1 MAWRT
6 GHRRGRLCGGLH
18 APSYNGAQLMLWEV
32 AILFLIVIAGTSGEL
47 CMSRAMKTIGEVK
60 DFRPMSLLRV
70 IVRAMQVGWMWIGF
84 FLMVVAFLAL
94 LGALSMEN
102 VSFVVPVT
110 AISYAAGALGGKIF
124 LGERVS
130 PQRWAGVANIRVC
143 ASERYCGK
151 NWPAR

>member
-1 MAWRT
+1 
-6 GHRRGRLCGGLH
+6 
-18 APSYNGAQLMLWEV
+18 MLWEV
-32 AILFLIVIAGTSGEL
+32 VLLVVIAGTSGEL

-130 PQRWAGVANIRVC
+130 PQRWAGVALVC
-143 ASERYCGK
+143 LGVTLVIIGR
-151 NWPAR
+151 N

>member
-1 MAWRT
+1 
-6 GHRRGRLCGGLH
+6 
-18 APSYNGAQLMLWEV
+18 MLWEV
-32 AILFLIVIAGTSGEL
+32 VLLVLIVIAGTSGEL

-84 FLMVVAFLAL
+84 LLMIVAFLAL

-130 PQRWAGVANIRVC
+130 PQRWAGVALVC
-143 ASERYCGK
+143 LGVTLVIIGR
-151 NWPAR
+151 N

>member
-1 MAWRT
+1 
-6 GHRRGRLCGGLH
+6 
-18 APSYNGAQLMLWEV
+18 MLWEV
-32 AILFLIVIAGTSGEL
+32 VLLVLIVIAGTSGEL

-70 IVRAMQVGWMWIGF
+70 IVRAMKVGWMWIGF
-84 FLMVVAFLAL
+84 LLMIVAFLAL

-130 PQRWAGVANIRVC
+130 PQRWAGVALVC
-143 ASERYCGK
+143 LGVTLVIIGR
-151 NWPAR
+151 N

>member
-32 AILFLIVIAGTSGEL
+32 VLLVLIVIAGTSGEL

-130 PQRWAGVANIRVC
+130 LQRWTGVALVC
-143 ASERYCGK
+143 IGVTLVFFGR
-151 NWPAR
+151 

>member
-1 MAWRT
+1 
-6 GHRRGRLCGGLH
+6 
-18 APSYNGAQLMLWEV
+18 MLWEV
-32 AILFLIVIAGTSGEL
+32 VLLVLIVIAGTSGEL

-60 DFRPMSLLRV
+60 DFRPMALLRV

-84 FLMVVAFLAL
+84 LLMIVAFLAL

-130 PQRWAGVANIRVC
+130 PQRWAGVALVC
-143 ASERYCGK
+143 LGVTLVIIGR
-151 NWPAR
+151 N

>member
-1 MAWRT
+1 
-6 GHRRGRLCGGLH
+6 
-18 APSYNGAQLMLWEV
+18 MLWEV
-32 AILFLIVIAGTSGEL
+32 VLLVLIVIAGTSGEL

-84 FLMVVAFLAL
+84 LLMIVAFLAL

-110 AISYAAGALGGKIF
+110 AISCAAGALGGKIF

-130 PQRWAGVANIRVC
+130 PQRWAGVALVC
-143 ASERYCGK
+143 LGVTLVIIGR
-151 NWPAR
+151 N

>member
-1 MAWRT
+1 
-6 GHRRGRLCGGLH
+6 
-18 APSYNGAQLMLWEV
+18 MLWEV
-32 AILFLIVIAGTSGEL
+32 VLLFLIVIAGTSGEL

-70 IVRAMQVGWMWIGF
+70 IARAMQVGWMWIGF
-84 FLMVVAFLAL
+84 LLMIVAFLAL
-94 LGALSMEN
+94 LGALSIEN

-130 PQRWAGVANIRVC
+130 SQRWAGVALVC
-143 ASERYCGK
+143 IGVTLVIIGR
-151 NWPAR
+151 N

>member
-1 MAWRT
+1 
-6 GHRRGRLCGGLH
+6 
-18 APSYNGAQLMLWEV
+18 MLWEV
-32 AILFLIVIAGTSGEL
+32 VLLVLIVIAGTSGEL

-84 FLMVVAFLAL
+84 LLMIVAFLAL

-130 PQRWAGVANIRVC
+130 PQRWAGVALVC
-143 ASERYCGK
+143 LGVTLVIIGRK
-151 NWPAR
+151 

>member
-1 MAWRT
+1 
-6 GHRRGRLCGGLH
+6 
-18 APSYNGAQLMLWEV
+18 MLWEV
-32 AILFLIVIAGTSGEL
+32 VLLVLIVIAGTSGEL

-84 FLMVVAFLAL
+84 LLMVVAFLAL

-130 PQRWAGVANIRVC
+130 PQRWAGVALVC
-143 ASERYCGK
+143 LGVTLVIIGR
-151 NWPAR
+151 N

>member
-1 MAWRT
+1 
-6 GHRRGRLCGGLH
+6 
-18 APSYNGAQLMLWEV
+18 MLWEV
-32 AILFLIVIAGTSGEL
+32 VLLVLIVIAGTSGEL

-70 IVRAMQVGWMWIGF
+70 IARAMQVGWMWIGF
-84 FLMVVAFLAL
+84 LLMIVAFLAL

-130 PQRWAGVANIRVC
+130 PQRWAGVALVC
-143 ASERYCGK
+143 LGVTLVIIGR
-151 NWPAR
+151 N

>member
-1 MAWRT
+1 
-6 GHRRGRLCGGLH
+6 
-18 APSYNGAQLMLWEV
+18 MLWEV
-32 AILFLIVIAGTSGEL
+32 ALLVLSVIAGTSGEL

-130 PQRWAGVANIRVC
+130 PQRWAGVALVC
-143 ASERYCGK
+143 LGVTLVIIGR
-151 NWPAR
+151 N

>member
-1 MAWRT
+1 
-6 GHRRGRLCGGLH
+6 
-18 APSYNGAQLMLWEV
+18 MLWEV
-32 AILFLIVIAGTSGEL
+32 VLLVLIVIAGTSGEL

-130 PQRWAGVANIRVC
+130 PQRWAGVALVC
-143 ASERYCGK
+143 LGVTLVIIGR
-151 NWPAR
+151 N

>member
-1 MAWRT
+1 
-6 GHRRGRLCGGLH
+6 
-18 APSYNGAQLMLWEV
+18 MLWEV
-32 AILFLIVIAGTSGEL
+32 ALLVLIVIAGTSGEL
-47 CMSRAMKTIGEVK
+47 CMSCAMKTIGEVK

-130 PQRWAGVANIRVC
+130 PQRWAGVALVC
-143 ASERYCGK
+143 LGVTLVIIGR
-151 NWPAR
+151 N

>member
-1 MAWRT
+1 
-6 GHRRGRLCGGLH
+6 
-18 APSYNGAQLMLWEV
+18 MLWEV
-32 AILFLIVIAGTSGEL
+32 ALLVLIVIAGTSGEL

-130 PQRWAGVANIRVC
+130 PQRWAGVALVC
-143 ASERYCGK
+143 LGVTLVIIGR
-151 NWPAR
+151 N

>member
-1 MAWRT
+1 
-6 GHRRGRLCGGLH
+6 
-18 APSYNGAQLMLWEV
+18 MLWEV
-32 AILFLIVIAGTSGEL
+32 LLFVLIVIAGTSGEL

-84 FLMVVAFLAL
+84 LLMIVAFLAL

-130 PQRWAGVANIRVC
+130 PQRWAGVALVC
-143 ASERYCGK
+143 LGVMLVIIGR
-151 NWPAR
+151 N